1 MEKYMDG
8 ADLSLV
14 VDSWNP
20 RIYIYI
26 IYILYILYIYIHHA
40 EMIFFSWG
48 SPSHHGWK
56 QY

>member
-26 IYILYILYIYIHHA
+26 YIYIIYIYIYI
-40 EMIFFSWG
+40 ML
-48 SPSHHGWK
+48 K
-56 QY
+56 